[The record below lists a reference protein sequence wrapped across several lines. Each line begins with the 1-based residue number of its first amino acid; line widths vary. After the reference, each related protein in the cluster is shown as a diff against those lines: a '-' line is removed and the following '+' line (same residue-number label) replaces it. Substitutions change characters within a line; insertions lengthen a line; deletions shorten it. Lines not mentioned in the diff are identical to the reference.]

1 MQAGLSQATYGLAV
15 VTGHTLD
22 EDHFDAHRM
31 RLRVELFK
39 GRAKDKI
46 GDDPEAVRQWGG
58 CVRVQRSFVDL
69 RRNSG
74 RRPCCVESIEERCV
88 GLFTWSKIGELFEDQ
103 LGKQGALLAGP
114 GGYKRPE

>member
-74 RRPCCVESIEERCV
+74 RRSCSIEPVDRS
-88 GLFTWSKIGELFEDQ
+88 GLVTRNKIGELFEDQ
-103 LGKQGALLAGP
+103 PGQQGTLLAGP
-114 GGYKRPE
+114 GGYK